1 MKLEAE
7 GFEPEILLGAK
18 DSIKYINYVAIDGGY
33 ERGIKQEET
42 FTKLT
47 NRLIESGFSIIFVN
61 FKFGRA
67 LFNNNHF

>member
-7 GFEPEILLGAK
+7 GYEPEILLGAK
-18 DSIKYINYVAIDGGY
+18 DSIKNIDYIAIDGGY

-42 FTKLT
+42 FTILT
-47 NRLIESGFSIIFVN
+47 NRLIENGFSIIFVN

-67 LFNNNHF
+67 LFIYNGH